1 MEWLIFP
8 LHPFLLNN
16 DECKTEITMS
26 ETEDKNMQNMDQ
38 FREIVIICPKCQN
51 KKKLNTP
58 TKIINQSKQL
68 TTVSI
73 PPRLCCEH
81 GFQAFVDKN
90 FKVRGYQQ
98 VDFAFSSLEFLD
110 EGEEKQAE
118 LPYFENI
125 VNILRET
132 TEDKDILGGAILTI
146 DGKVLYSS
154 IPTTTFSSTIK
165 EFEVRAKKNLIKVN
179 KMYLELKNEEK
190 ICSYNMEIDEV
201 KFNLILIFSNKTKLG
216 MANLLLKEVTK
227 KVKGLLPE

>member
-1 MEWLIFP
+1 
-8 LHPFLLNN
+8 
-16 DECKTEITMS
+16 MS
-26 ETEDKNMQNMDQ
+26 EIDKEEKDSKNAEQ
-38 FREIVIICPKCQN
+38 FKEIIIICPKCQN
-51 KKKLNTP
+51 KKKLSTP

-73 PPRLCCEH
+73 PQGLCCEH

-118 LPYFENI
+118 IPYFENI
-125 VNILRET
+125 VNILREA
-132 TEDKDILGGAILTI
+132 TEDIEILGGAILTM

-154 IPTTTFSSTIK
+154 IPSTTFSSTIK

-179 KMYLELKNEEK
+179 KMFLELKNEEK
-190 ICSYNMEIDEV
+190 ICSYNMETNGV
-201 KFNLILIFSNKTKLG
+201 KFNLILIFSNNTKLG

-227 KVKGLLPE
+227 KVKGLFPK

>member
-1 MEWLIFP
+1 MEIIM
-8 LHPFLLNN
+8 
-16 DECKTEITMS
+16 TEIDTRDNDA
-26 ETEDKNMQNMDQ
+26 TNGDQ
-38 FREIVIICPKCQN
+38 FKEIGIICPKCQS
-51 KKKLNTP
+51 KKKLSTP

-73 PPRLCCEH
+73 PPGLCCEH

-118 LPYFENI
+118 IPQFEQI
-125 VNILRET
+125 VNVLRET
-132 TEDKDILGGAILTI
+132 TEDKDILGGALLTI

-154 IPTTTFSSTIK
+154 LPAITFSSTIK

-190 ICSYNMEIDEV
+190 ICSYNMQANGV
-201 KFNLILIFSNKTKLG
+201 KFNLILIFSSKTKLG

-227 KVKGLLPE
+227 KVKGLFLK